1 LRIVARNVLDDCVRR
16 HAGARNAFLDWIAGV
31 RGVEWRNPMDVRM
44 GRWNPSIIPGDRVVF
59 RLRGNRYRIIAEIDY
74 RNGLVF
80 VRFAGSHAEYDKVDA
95 EKV

>member
-1 LRIVARNVLDDCVRR
+1 
-16 HAGARNAFLDWIAGV
+16 
-31 RGVEWRNPMDVRM
+31 M

-74 RNGLVF
+74 RNRLVF

>member
-1 LRIVARNVLDDCVRR
+1 MRIVARNVLDDCVRR

-31 RGVEWRNPMDVRM
+31 RSVEWRNPMDVRM